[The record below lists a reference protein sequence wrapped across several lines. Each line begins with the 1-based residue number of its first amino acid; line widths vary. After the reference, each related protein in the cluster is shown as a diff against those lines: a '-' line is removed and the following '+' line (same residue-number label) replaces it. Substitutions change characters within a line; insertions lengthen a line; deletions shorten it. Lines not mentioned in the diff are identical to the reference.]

1 MTKEWEEIKVSQ
13 KFGLVKDTGIPIK
26 ILKDIGDK
34 ITTLPDDWEFH
45 PQIKKI
51 YELRKKTLAE
61 GKGIDWGT
69 AEALAFATLLD
80 EGFHVR
86 LTGQD
91 VERGTFS
98 HRHAVLHHQSKD

>member
-1 MTKEWEEIKVSQ
+1 M
-13 KFGLVKDTGIPIK
+13 KDTGVAIK
-26 ILKDIGDK
+26 DLKEIGEK

-51 YELRKKTLAE
+51 YEARKKSIAE

-69 AEALAFATLLD
+69 AESLAFASLMY
-80 EGFHVR
+80 EGFHIR
-86 LTGQD
+86 FTGQD

-98 HRHAVLHHQSKD
+98 HRHARIFH